1 MAKLTKFKAQQVEFP
16 THYKVEDT
24 NRGDTKIKNIIP
36 AFGTIRE
43 NGTPET
49 EEIYNGLQLGNVHT
63 LQANK
68 TTNLNI
74 DYYVC
79 NLEGLTEFGV
89 NNDLKLRINVD
100 TKNTNTTTKLRL
112 NNIDYTLLK
121 EYNGTLKQIEA
132 GDFKPNKSY
141 ELAYNGNQ
149 FVIINI
155 MEYGTEENTVLEG
168 KRLAEIIGLEFGGN
182 IQDTGAKVTGKFYY
196 DKALKYYY
204 ECIANNSLTYND
216 GSKFRAISNKPLSDK
231 LENLSNFKS
240 ETVRLNST
248 NGIQNQAF
256 NLTIVGNLRIIDFGN
271 LAVKNEY
278 ETHYILPDWFCR
290 NIKNVSGS
298 CANGT
303 GGAGGEVAEI
313 YLEASTKKL
322 KFYPAPRPGFNNNL
336 QLSGQ
341 IIAFATD

>member
-79 NLEGLTEFGV
+79 NLDGLTEFGV

-100 TKNTNTTTKLRL
+100 TKNTNTTTKLKL

-155 MEYGTEENTVLEG
+155 TEYGTEENTILEG

-182 IQDTGAKVTGKFYY
+182 IQDAGTKTTGKFYY

-204 ECIANNSLTYND
+204 ECIANNNLTYND
-216 GSKFRAISNKPLSDK
+216 GSKFRAISNKPILDK
-231 LENLSNFKS
+231 VENLF
-240 ETVRLNST
+240 
-248 NGIQNQAF
+248 
-256 NLTIVGNLRIIDFGN
+256 
-271 LAVKNEY
+271 
-278 ETHYILPDWFCR
+278 ETHWINLGNNTPVGKVFETA
-290 NIKNVSGS
+290 IKVPTKPYKLFYSVF
-298 CANGT
+298 T
-303 GGAGGEVAEI
+303 GGSKFIDLKVAAQYATSEI
-313 YLEASTKKL
+313 VVNLGVSNT
-322 KFYPAPRPGFNNNL
+322 GFL
-336 QLSGQ
+336 QYSVARNTSVIDGRH
-341 IIAFATD
+341 ICVMFVF